1 MRWSRSPPLKAPCI
15 RKTTWTR
22 SAPTN
27 QNFAAMINSRRLS
40 STARGGGSVMD
51 RCLVLLVCLLGA
63 LLRGEASAEGYLATD
78 LQKLPDLV
86 FGVDQTGFAVSTPSY
101 RLTTGKAYQLTIVS
115 TGKREYAI
123 HADDFFNSIWM
134 REAEVVHA
142 EIKANSLYEIELERE
157 GKATLVFVP
166 IKPGKYRIYAK
177 GLDAKGAVASIEV
190 K

>member
-1 MRWSRSPPLKAPCI
+1 MNVKR
-15 RKTTWTR
+15 
-22 SAPTN
+22 
-27 QNFAAMINSRRLS
+27 F
-40 STARGGGSVMD
+40 V
-51 RCLVLLVCLLGA
+51 LVGLLVYLAVGSA
-63 LLRGEASAEGYLATD
+63 AWAEGYLATD

-86 FGVDQTGFAVSTPSY
+86 FGVDETGFAVSTPSY
-101 RLTTGKAYQLTIVS
+101 RLTTGKAYQLTLVS

-123 HADDFFNSIWM
+123 HADDFFNFIWL
-134 REAEVVHA
+134 RKVEVGDV
-142 EIKANSLYEIELERE
+142 EIKANGLYEIEMERE